1 MANEVTTLE
10 HEVGVAQA
18 AVNKLLAADP
28 ATARIVS
35 NAPALPV
42 LGASLDELQAQARQ
56 YCCILMSFLRA
67 VQARE
72 AGVRVAKL
80 ENAPDFE
87 FRVAARQFNG
97 RSGIQEYDTGVAINV
112 PWLWRGKYRAMQ
124 QGAKAD
130 LAMAQAD
137 FDNEVN
143 MTLLEIKELYTQTES
158 AVRLVKVF
166 EDKVLPQ
173 AKQLIETTRAAY
185 EAGNATF
192 LELIEAQKLW
202 RDAQL
207 DHERARATAGK
218 AHAKLDAVAAP
229 WGEFEFATGL
239 VTRDMK

>member
-1 MANEVTTLE
+1 MANEVTTME
-10 HEVGVAQA
+10 REVGVAQA
-18 AVNKLLAADP
+18 TINKLLAADP
-28 ATARIVS
+28 ATARAVS

-42 LGASLDELQAQARQ
+42 LSVSLEQLQSQARQ
-56 YCCILMSFLRA
+56 FCCILMSFLRA
-67 VQARE
+67 VQAKE

-87 FRVAARQFNG
+87 FRVEARQYNA
-97 RSGIQEYDTGVAINV
+97 RSGIQEYDTGVAVNF

-124 QGAKAD
+124 SEAKAE
-130 LAMAQAD
+130 LAMAQAE

-143 MTLLEIKELYTQTES
+143 LTMLEIKELYTKVEAAT
-158 AVRLVKVF
+158 RLATVF
-166 EDKVLPQ
+166 EQKLLPQ
-173 AKQLIETTRAAY
+173 AKQLIESTRTNY

-192 LELIEAQKLW
+192 LEVVEAQKLW

-207 DHERARATAGK
+207 GYERARGDAGK
-218 AHAKLDAVAAP
+218 SHAKLDAVAAP